1 MPSSRS
7 ATRANAARSKN
18 SNPRRRKPTQR
29 DYERLADFRYAL
41 RCFLDFSQSAARGA
55 GLTPQQHQALLAIKA
70 WREGQPTIGDL
81 AARLLLRHHSAVEMA
96 DRLEAAGLLVRE
108 ADAED
113 GRIAR
118 LRMTDDAEAVL
129 AQLSAVHLEELR
141 QLGPELEAMLGALRD
156 EA

>member
-7 ATRANAARSKN
+7 SSRTTTARNA
-18 SNPRRRKPTQR
+18 NPRRRKPRQR
-29 DYERLADFRYAL
+29 DYERLSDFRYAL
-41 RCFLDFSQSAARGA
+41 RCFLDFSQSAARAA

-70 WREGQPTIGDL
+70 WRGGQPTVGDL
-81 AARLLLRHHSAVEMA
+81 AARLLLRHHSAVELA
-96 DRLEAAGLLVRE
+96 NRLEAGGLLVRE
-108 ADAED
+108 ADEDD

-118 LRMTDDAEAVL
+118 LRLTEEAEALL

-141 QLGPELEAMLGALRD
+141 QLGPELAAMLAALRD